1 MSKTVLIVSPI
12 PSHPQFQGNSARIYR
27 LNRMFQ
33 LCGYQVHFLYFGM
46 EGLNDTQRRDMEN
59 QWDYFHFVQPQ
70 GPAADP
76 SFGDYFDI
84 DDWYDDRVSD
94 YVDKLCET
102 WSFDVCVVNYV
113 WFSKVLDVIPEQT
126 YKVIDTHDVFGDR
139 HIVAKEAGLAPV
151 WFYTTKELEAYALER
166 ADLVLAIQ
174 DEEKTYFQ
182 SITETPVAVM
192 GYCVPF
198 QPLVTQSKDK
208 IVIGY
213 IGSGNPFNVESL
225 RVFQKAVMK
234 KPELMQKFSF
244 LLGGTVCKAFSQ
256 FNEIFDVI
264 GLVDDLD
271 EFYRLIDIAINP
283 MVGGTGLK
291 IKSLEAL
298 SYGKALLATE
308 DAMVGID
315 GLDSFHNF
323 TSVTDMVEALNEL
336 TLERTADL
344 HRNSIATFRKYNER
358 FINEFKTLFSE
369 LPCKTLS
376 TQSY

>member
-46 EGLNDTQRRDMEN
+46 EGLSENQQRDMEN

-70 GPAADP
+70 GPAAEP

-84 DDWYDDRVSD
+84 DDWYDNRVSD

-113 WFSKVLDVIPEQT
+113 WFSKVLDVLPEQT

-139 HIVAKEAGLAPV
+139 HIVAKEAGLEPV

-174 DEEKTYFQ
+174 DEEKNYFE

-198 QPLVTQSKDK
+198 QPLVNQSREK

-225 RVFQKAVMK
+225 RVFQDAVMAN
-234 KPELMQKFSF
+234 PALMQQFSF
-244 LLGGTVCKAFSQ
+244 LLGGTVCKVFSPM
-256 FNEIFDVI
+256 NEIFDVV

-308 DAMVGID
+308 DAMVGIN
-315 GLDSFHNF
+315 GIDSFHNF
-323 TSVTDMVEALNEL
+323 ASVPDMVEALREL
-336 TLERTADL
+336 TPERTAEL
-344 HRNSIATFRKYNER
+344 HRNSIATFRTYNER
-358 FINEFKTLFSE
+358 FISEFKSLFSE

-376 TQSY
+376 T

>member
-46 EGLNDTQRRDMEN
+46 EGLSENQQRDMEN

-70 GPAADP
+70 GPAAEP

-84 DDWYDDRVSD
+84 DDWYDNRVSD

-113 WFSKVLDVIPEQT
+113 WFSKVLDVLPEQT

-139 HIVAKEAGLAPV
+139 HIVAKEAGLEPV

-174 DEEKTYFQ
+174 DEEKNYFE

-198 QPLVTQSKDK
+198 QPLVNQSREK

-225 RVFQKAVMK
+225 RVFQDAVMAN
-234 KPELMQKFSF
+234 PALMQQFSF
-244 LLGGTVCKAFSQ
+244 LLGGTVCKVFSPM
-256 FNEIFDVI
+256 NEIFDVV

-308 DAMVGID
+308 DAMVGIN
-315 GLDSFHNF
+315 GMDSFHNF
-323 TSVTDMVEALNEL
+323 VSVPDMVEALREL
-336 TLERTADL
+336 TPERTAEL
-344 HRNSIATFRKYNER
+344 HRNSIATFRTYNER
-358 FINEFKTLFSE
+358 FISEFKSLFSE

-376 TQSY
+376 T

>member
-1 MSKTVLIVSPI
+1 
-12 PSHPQFQGNSARIYR
+12 
-27 LNRMFQ
+27 MFQ

-46 EGLNDTQRRDMEN
+46 EGLSENQQRDMEN

-70 GPAADP
+70 GPAAEP

-84 DDWYDDRVSD
+84 DDWYDNRVSD

-113 WFSKVLDVIPEQT
+113 WFSKVLDVLPEQT

-139 HIVAKEAGLAPV
+139 HIVAKEAGLEPV

-174 DEEKTYFQ
+174 DEEKNYFE

-198 QPLVTQSKDK
+198 QPLVNQSREK

-225 RVFQKAVMK
+225 RVFQDAVMAN
-234 KPELMQKFSF
+234 PALMQQFSF
-244 LLGGTVCKAFSQ
+244 LLGGTVCKVFSPM
-256 FNEIFDVI
+256 NEIFDVV

-308 DAMVGID
+308 DAMVGIN
-315 GLDSFHNF
+315 GIDSFHNF
-323 TSVTDMVEALNEL
+323 ASVPDMVEALREL
-336 TLERTADL
+336 TPERTAEL
-344 HRNSIATFRKYNER
+344 HRNSIATFRTYNER
-358 FINEFKTLFSE
+358 FISEFKSLFSE

-376 TQSY
+376 T